1 MIKIISL
8 YLAVLTTHLL
18 LVYFGTLP
26 GEFKVVGYVDLFLAV
41 LFCGGLLLAAPGIK
55 KGAENFSLRFMAM
68 TTAQM
73 LLMLGLI
80 LVFVFAKIGGSP
92 KTMGFTAIILFVILL
107 VIQSVYLIRKVN
119 QK

>member
-1 MIKIISL
+1 MTKIISL
-8 YLAVLTTHLL
+8 YLAVLTTHFL

-26 GEFKVVGYVDLFLAV
+26 GEFKVIAWVDLFLAV

-55 KGAENFSLRFMAM
+55 KGAENFSIRFLAM
-68 TTAQM
+68 TTTQM

-92 KTMGFTAIILFVILL
+92 KTLGFTSIILFVILL
-107 VIQSVYLIRKVN
+107 GIQSVYLIRRIN
-119 QK
+119 QQ

>member
-8 YLAVLTTHLL
+8 YLALLTTHVL

-26 GEFKVVGYVDLFLAV
+26 GEFKIVAFVDLFLAA
-41 LFCGGLLLAAPGIK
+41 LFCGGLLLAAPGLK
-55 KGAENFSLRFMAM
+55 KGPENFSMRFLAM

-80 LVFVFAKIGGSP
+80 LVFVFGKIGGSP
-92 KTMGFTAIILFVILL
+92 KTMGFTAIILFVLLL
-107 VIQSVYLIRKVN
+107 VIQSVYLIRKIN